1 LRTPYNS
8 QTHRRRIDEGVRH
21 HIGIVAFIGCH
32 DPAEEDRL
40 RAQTHLQPGDVFNP
54 ERLSIVAL
62 QLKKFGVVK
71 ESTAILDETLG
82 VVCIVFWL
90 KPASV
95 N

>member
-1 LRTPYNS
+1 VEFAGS
-8 QTHRRRIDEGVRH
+8 M
-21 HIGIVAFIGCH
+21 AF
-32 DPAEEDRL
+32 DKAEEDRL
-40 RAQTHLQPGDVFNP
+40 RAQTDLQRGDNFNP

-71 ESTAILDETLG
+71 ESTAILDETKG
-82 VVCIVFWL
+82 VVGIAFWL